1 MKYKTKDFIRIN
13 PNTINEI
20 ERKYIRDISDILL
33 NTFSINILDNEV
45 PVGNIF
51 QSSKVFINGGPYI

>member
-45 PVGNIF
+45 PVENIF